1 MKIAAAPRPFN
12 PSGTFN
18 PLRPLGHGL
27 VRREVTRSAL
37 ADVVTNPTYREM
49 WDYFA
54 HYPSR
59 SLMSGYS
66 RWALFALVRMMQA
79 QSVAEVGTLF
89 AGTTEVFAR
98 ALWENG
104 AGEIHTAD
112 PFGNERC
119 PEIIAAW
126 PPELQRHAR
135 YYPLNSMD
143 FFLELG
149 RQRVT
154 LDLALIDGNHDF
166 EFALFD
172 LQMAARLLRPGGI
185 IVMDNAEQ
193 TGPFE
198 ASRAFIDRHPAWSEL
213 GSAIADYSVAA
224 PFDATRTS
232 LPGTTFIVLRSPECV
247 SIGLAPHAWQMPLRA
262 PFVGGLVLDM
272 QDQPSAGLLHYRVY
286 ARGFADGN
294 QWIREKLTTG
304 AIRIGAGGSLSYR
317 FPEPLAFD
325 PPAAPCQAVYNVEIE
340 LSWTGDAPLNLSRA
354 PAPLES

>member
-1 MKIAAAPRPFN
+1 M
-12 PSGTFN
+12 SSFN
-18 PLRPLGHGL
+18 PLRPLGQGIAPQQ
-27 VRREVTRSAL
+27 VTHSAL
-37 ADVVTNPTYREM
+37 VDCMAGPAFRELVE
-49 WDYFA
+49 YFGS
-54 HYPSR
+54 YPPR
-59 SLMSGYS
+59 SLMSKHS
-66 RWALFALVRMMQA
+66 RAVLFALARMMQP

-89 AGTTEVFAR
+89 AGTTEVLAR

-112 PFGNERC
+112 PFGAERC

-126 PPELQRHAR
+126 PAELQRHAK

-143 FFLELG
+143 FFLEMM

-172 LQMAARLLRPGGI
+172 LQMTTRLLRPGGV

-198 ASRAFIDRHPAWSEL
+198 AARAFVERHPAWCEL
-213 GSAIADYSVAA
+213 GSVIGDYNSNI
-224 PFDATRTS
+224 PFDATRAS
-232 LPGTTFIVLRSPECV
+232 LPGTTFVVLQAPPCV
-247 SIGLAPHAWQMPLRA
+247 SIGRGPHSWQMSLHA
-262 PFVGGLVLDM
+262 PFVGGLALDV
-272 QDQPSAGLLHYRVY
+272 PTKPAAGVLHYRVY

-294 QWIREKLTTG
+294 RWIQEMQTSG
-304 AIRIGAGGSLSYR
+304 AIRIETEGSLSHR

-325 PPAAPCQAVYNVEIE
+325 PPSPSCPAVYNVEID
-340 LSWTGDAPLNLSRA
+340 LSWKPDKGGAPLALSRA
-354 PAPLES
+354 PIALES